1 MESGLLDFSKVV
13 VQTHLL
19 TRPPLQK
26 PITGVDRCS
35 IQAGTSIAFPSLSQF
50 TVIGNSAVAAY
61 KKQNVARKRRQKI
74 WLGTAI
80 LVILFGAAA
89 AWKWTPLADQ
99 IDTGKITSWVFS
111 IRDNP
116 ARSLIILAA
125 YVGGTL
131 VLVPITVLILA
142 TALVFGVLLGCAYSF
157 AGCFLGCAV
166 TYAVGYFLGQDFIR
180 QIIGSKWNRVEK
192 NISRTGIV
200 AVATMR
206 LLTVAPFTIV
216 NVISGAF
223 QVPFRDYII
232 GSLLGMAPGI
242 ILINLFAH
250 QFESAIRNPGV
261 GSYVLLIALVG
272 VSVLSTLW
280 LRRKLAMKPKTK

>member
-1 MESGLLDFSKVV
+1 MPSVIFW
-13 VQTHLL
+13 
-19 TRPPLQK
+19 
-26 PITGVDRCS
+26 DR
-35 IQAGTSIAFPSLSQF
+35 I
-50 TVIGNSAVAAY
+50 
-61 KKQNVARKRRQKI
+61 
-74 WLGTAI
+74 
-80 LVILFGAAA
+80 
-89 AWKWTPLADQ
+89 
-99 IDTGKITSWVFS
+99 
-111 IRDNP
+111 
-116 ARSLIILAA
+116 
-125 YVGGTL
+125 
-131 VLVPITVLILA
+131 
-142 TALVFGVLLGCAYSF
+142 
-157 AGCFLGCAV
+157 
-166 TYAVGYFLGQDFIR
+166 FIR

-192 NISRTGIV
+192 NVSRTGIV

-261 GSYVLLIALVG
+261 GSYVLLVALVG
-272 VSVLSTLW
+272 ASVMSTLW